1 MNDFDPGEV
10 NITKGKV
17 VKWSII
23 ALLIG
28 FALTWIAQGQDFFM
42 YKFWQ
47 PKMENV
53 RREVFENT
61 QSYVESKRQDLTK
74 YRLEYLRDT
83 SAMDRQALKM
93 TIVQE
98 FANFDESKLTEPQLR
113 EFLRQ
118 MKFDE

>member
-1 MNDFDPGEV
+1 
-10 NITKGKV
+10 
-17 VKWSII
+17 
-23 ALLIG
+23 
-28 FALTWIAQGQDFFM
+28 M

-47 PKMENV
+47 PKTENV

-83 SAMDRQALKM
+83 SATDRQALKM

-118 MKFDE
+118 MKYDE

>member
-1 MNDFDPGEV
+1 MQPL
-10 NITKGKV
+10 KV
-17 VKWSII
+17 IGII
-23 ALLIG
+23 LSALLAI
-28 FALTWIAQGQDFFM
+28 FILTFIVQGEDWFM

-83 SAMDRQALKM
+83 SATDRQALKM